1 MRRDVLWYQ
10 SAVEDV
16 QRLAAR
22 NSRQATRIVLAVRE
36 FGSTGRGDLKK
47 LAGAEDWRL
56 RAGEWRIFLRLLP
69 DATAH
74 VTGFSDRQDAY

>member
-1 MRRDVLWYQ
+1 MRREILWYQ

-22 NSRQATRIVLAVRE
+22 DSKQATRVVLSVRE
-36 FGSTGRGDLKK
+36 FGASGRGDLKK
-47 LAGAEDWRL
+47 LAGSEEWRL
-56 RAGEWRIFLRLLP
+56 RAGPWRIFLRLLP
-69 DATAH
+69 DATAP